1 MLWKDIDISELDK
14 KEEIHIGRLCTGHF
28 YCMLVYCLYLKA
40 VIALFKSCE
49 WAYVVL
55 SYNSCAW
62 GVVNLHGEYYV
73 ICSYRLAILSFCI
86 FIQMYSQHLV
96 VIAHAP
102 LISQSWLISTI
113 LFQVYQL
120 VIDQIQNYI

>member
-73 ICSYRLAILSFCI
+73 ICSYRLAILPFCI

-120 VIDQIQNYI
+120 VIDQIQNCI